1 MSIAFDFLGAKE
13 YLSCWHS
20 GRPVSIRLSSDIL
33 IENTQLIVS
42 CKKESIG
49 RKAEDA
55 TQWGSLHK
63 KPQKA

>member
-1 MSIAFDFLGAKE
+1 MFDFLGAKE

-20 GRPVSIRLSSDIL
+20 GRLVSIGSLVRHINLKISNSL
-33 IENTQLIVS
+33 FPV
-42 CKKESIG
+42 KKESIG

-63 KPQKA
+63 KPQKD